1 MQATNIVT
9 PIIDALGEFI
19 SGLGA
24 NFLKAFQT
32 LFMNSTIVDGV
43 ETFSG
48 INNFGL
54 LLLVFFGVSLGYG
67 VVRYVVGLFRRE
79 AN

>member
-19 SGLGA
+19 RGIGT
-24 NFLKAFQT
+24 NFLTAFQT
-32 LFMNSTIVDGV
+32 VFMNSTVVDGV

-54 LLLVFFGVSLGYG
+54 LVLVFFGVSLGYG